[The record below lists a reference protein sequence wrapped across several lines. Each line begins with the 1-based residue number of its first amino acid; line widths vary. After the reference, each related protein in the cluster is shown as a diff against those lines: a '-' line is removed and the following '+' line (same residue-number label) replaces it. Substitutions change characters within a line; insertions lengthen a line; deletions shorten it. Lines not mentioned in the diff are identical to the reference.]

1 MKIKLTKG
9 DVKFLFNNYSYFEE
23 FMRLMRNLRILL
35 AEDQIRTALDWY
47 QKTKF

>member
-9 DVKFLFNNYSYFEE
+9 DLKFLFNNYAYFEE

-35 AEDQIRTALDWY
+35 AEDLRFELEEDE
-47 QKTKF
+47 KR